1 MKAMRWK
8 LLVVA
13 GVMGAVAVGCASD
26 VEPTPTS
33 DGATTVT
40 SSDSSPTTSTV
51 PMSETTTTTAPSDP
65 TDAVAEAWAEFW
77 SAWADVRASAELSAG
92 PLDGVASPGVVASV
106 LAVLERQRETSG
118 PVDTDVATSPVVMIE
133 APTAATVEDCVL
145 FEPSLTETAG
155 VWYSAELVD
164 DGSGWRVVSLGIED
178 SSGCVPVAMADE
190 AIAAY
195 EAYYEAEHQFWNPPD
210 PDHTMLESVLAEPQR
225 SFVVN
230 LLEDHASRGIGLRN
244 QATRHPEVV
253 EVRSPTEL
261 VILDCYEPGADDGLY
276 DLASGERLSDEPEVR
291 SGQKNLRSAVMVFDD
306 GSWKVSDFQGQVD
319 FECEFAPTERGLPS
333 V

>member
-1 MKAMRWK
+1 MRWK

-13 GVMGAVAVGCASD
+13 GVMGAVAAGCASV

-40 SSDSSPTTSTV
+40 SSDSPPTTSTV
-51 PMSETTTTTAPSDP
+51 PMSETTTTTTPSDP
-65 TDAVAEAWAEFW
+65 TGAVAEAWTEFW
-77 SAWADVRASAELSAG
+77 SAWAAVRASAELSSS

-118 PVDTDVATSPVVMIE
+118 PVDTYVATSPVVTVE

-145 FEPSLTETAG
+145 FEPSITETAG

-178 SSGCVPVAMADE
+178 SSGCVPVAMAE
-190 AIAAY
+190 QAIAAY
-195 EAYYEAEHQFWNPPD
+195 ETYYEAIPEFWDPPN
-210 PDHTMLESVLAEPQR
+210 PDHPVLPELFVDPRLAGIRELLAAHAERGVTFR
-225 SFVVN
+225 SDPT
-230 LLEDHASRGIGLRN
+230 L
-244 QATRHPEVV
+244 HPEVI
-253 EVRSPTEL
+253 EVRSTTEL

-276 DLASGERLSDEPEVR
+276 DLASGERLTDEPDVR
-291 SGQKNLRSAVMVFDD
+291 SDQRNLRSAVMVFDD